1 MLHLMINVLAITHDL
16 SQILQRREQDLV
28 NALKL
33 VTIVKQ
39 RLAAMKTDIGW
50 GALFDEVVTFC
61 NKFHIDV
68 PSMDQKYI
76 KGKRSKRRAP
86 SITNM
91 HHYKPFDCNGVHK
104 EASHIS
110 ACVYT
115 Y

>member
-1 MLHLMINVLAITHDL
+1 
-16 SQILQRREQDLV
+16 
-28 NALKL
+28 
-33 VTIVKQ
+33 
-39 RLAAMKTDIGW
+39 MKTDIGW

-91 HHYKPFDCNGVHK
+91 HHYNRPFDCNGVHK